1 MCLDYKKGDS
11 RVRIG
16 KITGSCPEDQM
27 SGQLQLSEEENM
39 DFMENLNTE
48 QRKAA
53 EQTEGPLLILAGA
66 GSGKTRVLTC
76 RIAYMIQECKVA
88 PWNILAIT
96 FTNKAAG
103 EMRDRV
109 NAAVGRFA
117 GQVWVATFHSTC
129 CRILRS
135 HIDRLGYDRSFT
147 IYDTDDSR
155 QVIKE
160 AVRQLE
166 LDPKIYKERGILAR
180 ISAAKNEMID
190 PDGMMTDASSRE
202 EERIAEIY
210 ALYQRRLM
218 QNNALDFDDL
228 LLRTVELFRN
238 EPDVLLSYQERFR
251 YILIDEY
258 QDTNTVQ
265 FELVRLLASR
275 YGNLCVVGDDDQS
288 IYKFRGANIHNI
300 LSFEKVFPGCSVIRL
315 EQNYR
320 STKRILQAA
329 NEVIAHNHGRKR
341 KTLWTENEEG
351 DPVRFRQF
359 PAGRD
364 EAEFVIGEIAEL
376 TRTQGKPYS
385 DFAVLYR
392 TNAQSRL
399 FEEKCISA
407 DIPYQIV
414 GGVNF
419 YSRKEIKDILAYLK
433 TIDNGS
439 DDLAVTR
446 ILNVP
451 RRGIGQT
458 TISRITEYA
467 REKEM
472 SVYAALLEAD
482 EIPGIGR
489 SLVKIRSFTALISR
503 FRAASAEYLNVRQL
517 VEMILK
523 ETGYQEELEAE
534 ETDEARARL
543 ENIDEFISKAGDYE
557 ETAEGP
563 SLSDFLQ
570 QVSLV
575 ADIDSVEE
583 GTERILLMTL
593 HAAKGLEF
601 DTVYM
606 TGMEE
611 NTFPSYMSIGTG
623 SEEEIEEERRLC
635 YVGMT
640 RARKHLTLTAAQTR
654 MVRGETHFHTASRF
668 VSEIPAEML
677 DVGRD
682 TTDTR
687 NFING
692 GREYRRPYPAS
703 GHEPGRI
710 GGYGTA
716 AAQTKR
722 KKTSIQ
728 GMREFRVTKA
738 DHLEYGIG
746 DRVRHVKFGSGV
758 VTDIQDGA
766 RDYEVT
772 VLFDKAGLKRMFAS
786 FAKLQKE

>member
-1 MCLDYKKGDS
+1 MDYLERLNGQQKKA
-11 RVRIG
+11 V
-16 KITGSCPEDQM
+16 
-27 SGQLQLSEEENM
+27 
-39 DFMENLNTE
+39 
-48 QRKAA
+48 

-76 RIAYMIQECKVA
+76 RIAYMIQELGVA

-103 EMRDRV
+103 EMRERV
-109 NAAVGRFA
+109 NAAVGSHA

-129 CRILRS
+129 CRILRQN
-135 HIDRLGYDRSFT
+135 IDRLGYDRSFT

-155 QVIKE
+155 QIVKE
-160 AVRQLE
+160 AVQQLE
-166 LDPKIYKERGILAR
+166 LDPKVYKERNILAR

-190 PDGMMTDASSRE
+190 PDRMETDAKRWE
-202 EERIAEIY
+202 EKRIAEIY
-210 ALYQRRLM
+210 AMYQKRLK

-228 LLRTVELFRN
+228 LLKTVELFRN
-238 EPDVLLSYQERFR
+238 EPDVLMAYQERFR
-251 YILIDEY
+251 YIMIDEY

-275 YGNLCVVGDDDQS
+275 YKNLCVVGDDDQS
-288 IYKFRGANIHNI
+288 IYKFRGANIRNI
-300 LSFEKVFPGCSVIRL
+300 LSFEKEYPGCSVIRL

-320 STKRILQAA
+320 STGRILKAA
-329 NEVIAHNHGRKR
+329 NEVIAHNEGRKR
-341 KTLWTENEEG
+341 KTLWTENEDGE
-351 DPVRFRQF
+351 PVRFRQF
-359 PAGRD
+359 PNGYE
-364 EAEFVIGEIAEL
+364 EAEFVIGEIAEKA
-376 TRTQGKPYS
+376 RTENKPYS
-385 DFAVLYR
+385 DFAILYR

-399 FEEKCISA
+399 FEEKCVSA

-419 YSRKEIKDILAYLK
+419 YSRKEIKDMLAYLK
-433 TIDNGS
+433 TTDNGS

-451 RRGIGQT
+451 KRGIGQT
-458 TISRITEYA
+458 TIGRIRQYA
-467 REKEM
+467 AEKEM

-489 SLVKIRSFTALISR
+489 SLAKIRSFTSLISR
-503 FRAASAEYLNVRQL
+503 FRAASDEYLSVRQL
-517 VEMILK
+517 MEMILK
-523 ETGYQEELEAE
+523 DTGYQEELEAE
-534 ETDEARARL
+534 DTDESRARL
-543 ENIDEFISKAGDYE
+543 ENLEELISKASDYE
-557 ETAEGP
+557 ETAEEP

-583 GTERILLMTL
+583 GAERVLLMTL

-611 NTFPSYMSIGTG
+611 NTFPSYMSVGTG
-623 SEEEIEEERRLC
+623 NEEEIEEERRLC

-640 RARKHLTLTAAQTR
+640 RAQKHLTLTAAQMR

-668 VSEIPAEML
+668 VSEIPREML
-677 DVGRD
+677 AVDRD

-687 NFING
+687 RFLAG
-692 GREYRRPYPAS
+692 GRDRSVLPAA

-710 GGYGTA
+710 GGRGTA
-716 AAQTKR
+716 AAQTL
-722 KKTSIQ
+722 KKKHTLQ
-728 GMREFRVTKA
+728 NMREFKVTKA
-738 DHLEYGIG
+738 DRLDYAVG
-746 DRVRHVKFGSGV
+746 DRVRHIKFGSGV
-758 VTDIQDGA
+758 VTAIQDGA

-772 VLFDKAGLKRMFAS
+772 VQFDRVGVKRMFAS

>member
-1 MCLDYKKGDS
+1 
-11 RVRIG
+11 
-16 KITGSCPEDQM
+16 
-27 SGQLQLSEEENM
+27 M
-39 DFMENLNTE
+39 DFMEKLNMQ
-48 QRKAA
+48 QREAA

-76 RIAYMIQECKVA
+76 RIAYMIQKCGVA

-109 NAAVGRFA
+109 NAAVGRYA
-117 GQVWVATFHSTC
+117 GQVWVSTFHSAC
-129 CRILRS
+129 CRILRQ

-166 LDPKIYKERGILAR
+166 LDPKVYKERSILAR

-190 PDGMMTDASSRE
+190 PDGMEADAKRWE
-202 EERIAEIY
+202 EKKTAEIY
-210 ALYQRRLM
+210 ALYQRRLK

-228 LLRTVELFRN
+228 LLKTVELFQS
-238 EPDVLLSYQERFR
+238 EPEVLLSYQERFR
-251 YILIDEY
+251 YIMIDEY

-265 FELVRLLASR
+265 FALVRLLASR
-275 YGNLCVVGDDDQS
+275 YRNLCVVGDDDQS
-288 IYKFRGANIHNI
+288 IYKFRGANIRNI
-300 LSFEKVFPGCSVIRL
+300 LSFEKEFPGCRVIRL

-320 STKRILQAA
+320 STENVLQAA
-329 NEVIAHNHGRKR
+329 NEVISHNQGRKK
-341 KTLWTENEEG
+341 KTLWTENEKG

-359 PAGRD
+359 PTGYE
-364 EAEFVIGEIAEL
+364 EAEFVVGEIAEL
-376 TRTQGKPYS
+376 SRIRQKPYS

-407 DIPYQIV
+407 DVPYQIV

-451 RRGIGQT
+451 KRGIGQT
-458 TISRITEYA
+458 TIGRITQYA
-467 REKEM
+467 GEREM
-472 SVYAALLEAD
+472 SVYAVLLEAD

-489 SLVKIRSFTALISR
+489 SLPKIRSFTSLISR
-503 FRAASAEYLNVRQL
+503 FRAASADYLSVRQL
-517 VEMILK
+517 MEMILK
-523 ETGYQEELEAE
+523 DTGYQEELEAE
-534 ETDEARARL
+534 DTDEARARIENL
-543 ENIDEFISKAGDYE
+543 EELISKASDYE
-557 ETAEGP
+557 NTAEDP

-575 ADIDSVEE
+575 ADIDNVEE
-583 GTERILLMTL
+583 GADRVLLMTL

-601 DTVYM
+601 DSVYM

-611 NTFPSYMSIGTG
+611 NTFPSYMSVGTG
-623 SEEEIEEERRLC
+623 SDEEIEEERRLC

-640 RARKHLTLTAAQTR
+640 RAQKHLTLTAAQMR

-668 VSEIPAEML
+668 VNEIPRKML
-677 DVGRD
+677 DIGRD
-682 TTDTR
+682 TSDS
-687 NFING
+687 
-692 GREYRRPYPAS
+692 RRFLAGSRDYAASPADS
-703 GHEPGRI
+703 RDLFRAGSHD
-710 GGYGTA
+710 TA
-716 AAQTKR
+716 AAQTLR
-722 KKTSIQ
+722 KKTPLQ
-728 GMREFRVTKA
+728 GMREFKVTKA
-738 DHLEYGIG
+738 EALDYAVG
-746 DRVRHVKFGSGV
+746 DRVRHIKFGSGV
-758 VTDIQDGA
+758 VTAIQDGA

-772 VLFDKAGLKRMFAS
+772 VLFDKAGVKRMFAS

>member
-1 MCLDYKKGDS
+1 MDYLDRLNGQQKKA
-11 RVRIG
+11 V
-16 KITGSCPEDQM
+16 
-27 SGQLQLSEEENM
+27 
-39 DFMENLNTE
+39 
-48 QRKAA
+48 
-53 EQTEGPLLILAGA
+53 EQTDGPLLILAGA

-76 RIAYMIQECKVA
+76 RIAYMIQKLGVA

-109 NAAVGRFA
+109 NASVGSYA

-129 CRILRS
+129 CRILRQ

-155 QVIKE
+155 QVVKE

-166 LDPKIYKERGILAR
+166 LDPKVYKERSILAR

-190 PDGMMTDASSRE
+190 PDGMEADAKRWE
-202 EERIAEIY
+202 EKRIAEIY
-210 ALYQRRLM
+210 ALYQKRLK

-228 LLRTVELFRN
+228 LLKTVELFKN

-265 FELVRLLASR
+265 FALVRLLASR
-275 YGNLCVVGDDDQS
+275 YKNLCVVGDDDQS
-288 IYKFRGANIHNI
+288 IYKFRGANIRNI
-300 LSFEKVFPGCSVIRL
+300 LSFEKEYPGCRVIRL

-320 STKRILQAA
+320 STGRILQAA
-329 NEVIAHNHGRKR
+329 NEVIAHNQGRKR
-341 KTLWTENEEG
+341 KTLWTENEDG

-359 PAGRD
+359 SSGYE
-364 EAEFVIGEIAEL
+364 EAEFVIGEIAEKV
-376 TRTQGKPYS
+376 RTEKKPYS
-385 DFAVLYR
+385 DFAILYR

-399 FEEKCISA
+399 FEEKCVSA

-419 YSRKEIKDILAYLK
+419 YSRKEIKDMLAYLK

-446 ILNVP
+446 IINVP
-451 RRGIGQT
+451 KRGIGQT
-458 TISRITEYA
+458 TIGRIAQYA

-489 SLVKIRSFTALISR
+489 SLTKIRSFTSLISR
-503 FRAASAEYLNVRQL
+503 FRAASEEYLSVRQL
-517 VEMILK
+517 MEMILK
-523 ETGYQEELEAE
+523 DTGYQEELEAE
-534 ETDEARARL
+534 DTDESRARL
-543 ENIDEFISKAGDYE
+543 ENLEELISKASDYE
-557 ETAEGP
+557 ETAEDA

-575 ADIDSVEE
+575 ADIDAVED
-583 GTERILLMTL
+583 GAERILLMTL

-611 NTFPSYMSIGTG
+611 NTFPSYMSVGTG
-623 SEEEIEEERRLC
+623 SEDEIEEERRLC

-640 RARKHLTLTAAQTR
+640 RAQKHLTLTAAQMR

-668 VSEIPAEML
+668 VNEIPREML
-677 DVGRD
+677 SVERD

-687 NFING
+687 RFLSGN
-692 GREYRRPYPAS
+692 RPLSPAA

-710 GGYGTA
+710 GGRGTA
-716 AAQTKR
+716 AAQTL
-722 KKTSIQ
+722 KKKNPLQ
-728 GMREFRVTKA
+728 GMREFKVTRA
-738 DHLEYGIG
+738 DHLDYGVG
-746 DRVRHVKFGSGV
+746 DRVRHIKFGSGV

-772 VLFDKAGLKRMFAS
+772 VLFDRVGVKRMFAS